1 MSTHKN
7 KRRLVA
13 IGALTAASAL
23 IIPAAFA
30 ADSYPP
36 QGDSAV
42 ASAQPVVSGYR
53 VQDLRDW
60 TPESD
65 PFASQLRATVPLQPR
80 IDRNPDTQVKP
91 ELDGKSEIMLMQGD
105 YGNSFFGSTTFNN
118 TFTDHTLN
126 FWQYTD
132 YWSPWHGGASLGVPQ
147 AIYNPAT
154 SDWRNR
160 GFEFGVLTLPSPEYT
175 NAAHR
180 NGVKS
185 IAILYFDPSFRPGL
199 TFTEMFDKDPNSQG
213 YLIAKK
219 LVDMAK
225 YYGFDGYF
233 LNQEE
238 WGDDEEFKPFMSY
251 LTSQGLWTQWYD
263 TNSSFNESK
272 AAWLR
277 DDEHGRIHS
286 SVFVNYG
293 NNGKRMNS
301 WALANG
307 YDPYK
312 EVFAGIEANQTG
324 FRSSGGVDQGYASK
338 ENHSPLTSIALFTP
352 SDHYQRG
359 LDDNIQEITGRSDSA
374 RPFMQQQPYQWMIA
388 QRERMYFSGMKQD
401 VTQTGSANGQPNP
414 AVGVKGSGWVGVADF
429 APARSVIQGSNF
441 WTNFSTGK
449 GMRSYTKGAVSNT
462 SEWSDMGA
470 QSILPSWQWWITGQ
484 GGATLKADF
493 DYGEEPRVDL
503 QGKEVALPYSPVGAY
518 QGGNSLV
525 LYGQAQQAQTIR
537 LYKTNLDVKE
547 NSTAEVV
554 WRAKDASTKA
564 RLALVFADKPGEVV
578 TLSLGT
584 ASTDGWKDSLV
595 DLSDFQGRTIATMGL
610 QVEGSGDVQVN
621 VGKLAVSDE
630 SSTPAIPAGFTIN
643 ELTTDGEMNVSW
655 QKADFASV
663 DSYILEAVDASGN
676 VRHLAQAYGDSRYVK
691 KVDLEG
697 SYMLRLRAVGK
708 DGSISQPAELV
719 VNRSALPSELTYA
732 TAKDANGNFTQAANS
747 GQVELSWKAP
757 ASGTPTGYKVRL
769 ETLYA
774 GEDNPYHG
782 YAEYTV
788 GPDDTSVSLPAPAEG
803 LMFRATVQPLGVDTG
818 AIPALALRGRYN
830 DSYSRPMGRQD
841 FVGLDGA
848 KYKLVNPTTKDWQK
862 INATGDQ
869 SWTATRGKNNR
880 SDWGNRDE
888 NGQLKRTRPLGTHG
902 ATYSITDYA
911 GNTSGQVVVKAK
923 DGAMGIVDRAAPE
936 LWASPWNDQEI
947 TWGASMKNIVATA
960 RDNFSTVTLSAKLVD
975 PDGPEGN
982 SVAIPT
988 TGEGPKAL
996 NDPMLLP
1003 DTNEPSDEPSA
1014 EPTAAPTHGPD
1025 NGWDDEDEPIF
1036 DWGARS
1042 ANTRN
1047 NHSTDRAANDS
1058 GVTASGLSL
1067 DVASGTISGT
1077 PTWSGTRELVL
1088 TATDESGNASTMSL
1102 MLTVN
1107 GGAVT
1112 PTPTP
1117 TTEPSA
1123 EPTVAPT
1130 VTPTAAPSTQPS
1142 AQPSTDPSAQPTAEP
1157 SAQPQPSEE
1166 PTTAPSASVSPSASP
1181 TAEATAEPSAQPTV
1195 QPSQPSEQPTT
1206 QPQPSASASSDS
1218 DQGNGQGST
1227 QGNQAGN
1234 GGNTG
1239 IGIGNVPNDPQGN
1252 APGTNG
1258 QQPGKDQAS
1267 QAGNDQG
1274 KSAMTNPKYSASKK
1288 AGSSLAGTGV
1298 TVAVIGAIALILV
1311 MTGGTLTALRRKREE
1326 R

>member
-1 MSTHKN
+1 MSTQRRRK
-7 KRRLVA
+7 KRLIAVCA
-13 IGALTAASAL
+13 ITAAGAM
-23 IIPAAFA
+23 IAPAAFA

-36 QGDSAV
+36 SGESAV
-42 ASAQPVVSGYR
+42 GSAQPVVSGYR

-65 PFASQLRATVPLQPR
+65 PYAEQLRATVPLQPR

-91 ELDGKSEIMLMQGD
+91 ELDGKAEIMLMQGD
-105 YGNSFFGSTTFNN
+105 YGNSFFGSTTHNN

-213 YLIAKK
+213 YIIAQK
-219 LVDMAK
+219 LVEMAK

-238 WGDDEEFKPFMSY
+238 WGNDQEFKPFMSY

-263 TNSSFNESK
+263 TNSYFNEAK

-277 DDEHGRIHS
+277 DDQYGRIHS

-293 NNGKRMNS
+293 NFGTQMNK
-301 WALANG
+301 WALENG

-324 FRSSGGVDQGYASK
+324 FGSSGGVDRGYTSQ
-338 ENHSPLTSIALFTP
+338 ENHSPLTSVALFTP

-359 LDDNIQEITGRSDSA
+359 LDDNIQELTGRSDSH

-401 VTQTGSANGQPNP
+401 VTQTGSAHGQANP
-414 AVGVKGSGWVGVADF
+414 AVGVRGKGWVGVADF

-449 GMRSYTKGAVSNT
+449 GMRSYTKGVVSNT

-470 QSILPSWQWWITGQ
+470 QSILPSWQWWIAGEGST
-484 GGATLKADF
+484 TLKADF

-503 QGKEVALPYSPVGAY
+503 QGKTTELPYAPIGAY

-525 LYGQAQQAQTIR
+525 LYGQADHPQTIR
-537 LYKTNLDVKE
+537 LYKTNLAIKD

-554 WRAKDASTKA
+554 WRSKEAGTQA

-578 TLSLGT
+578 TRSLGA
-584 ASTDGWKDSLV
+584 ASTGEWKESLI
-595 DLSDFQGRTIATMGL
+595 DLSEFQGRTIATMGL
-610 QVEGSGDVQVN
+610 QIEGSGDVQVN
-621 VGKLAVSDE
+621 VGKMAISDE
-630 SSTPAIPAGFTIN
+630 SATPAIPSGFAVD

-655 QKADFASV
+655 DKGDFASV
-663 DSYILEAVDASGN
+663 DSYLLEAVDSTGH
-676 VRHLAQAYGDSRYVK
+676 VRHLAQTYGDSRYVK
-691 KVDLEG
+691 KVDLGG
-697 SYMLRLRAVGK
+697 SYILRLSAVGK

-719 VNRSALPSELTYA
+719 VNRSALPTELSYA
-732 TAKDANGNFTQAANS
+732 TAQDANGNFTQAATS

-757 ASGTPTGYKVRL
+757 SSGAPTGYKVRI

-782 YAEYTV
+782 YAEYMV
-788 GPDDTSVSLPAPAEG
+788 DAEDTSLALPAPPEG
-803 LMFRATVQPLGVDTG
+803 LTFRATVRPLGLDTG
-818 AIPALALRGRYN
+818 SISALSLRGRYN
-830 DSYSRPMGRQD
+830 DSFSRPMGRQD
-841 FVGLDGA
+841 FVALNNT

-862 INATGDQ
+862 INASGDQ

-888 NGQLKRTRPLGTHG
+888 NGQLKRQRPLGSHG

-923 DGAMGIVDRAAPE
+923 NGAMGIIDRAAPE
-936 LWASPWNDQEI
+936 LWASPWNDQSI
-947 TWGASMKNIVATA
+947 TWGTAMTNIVVKA
-960 RDNFSTVTLSAKLVD
+960 RDNFSTVTLSAKLVN
-975 PDGPEGN
+975 PDGAQGN
-982 SVAIPT
+982 SVAVPT
-988 TGEGPKAL
+988 TGQGTKAL

-1003 DTNEPSDEPSA
+1003 DIDDPSDEPSVV
-1014 EPTAAPTHGPD
+1014 PTPTPTIGD
-1025 NGWDDEDEPIF
+1025 DDGGWDDEDEEPGF

-1042 ANTRN
+1042 AHVPVSR
-1047 NHSTDRAANDS
+1047 SAGDLPASDEDS
-1058 GVTASGLSL
+1058 GISL
-1067 DVASGTISGT
+1067 DLASGTISGA
-1077 PTWSGTRELVL
+1077 PKWEGTRELLL
-1088 TATDESGNASTMSL
+1088 TATDESGNASTMSVA
-1102 MLTVN
+1102 LTVS
-1107 GGAVT
+1107 GKPVS
-1112 PTPTP
+1112 PTPSPSPTP
-1117 TTEPSA
+1117 QPSVD
-1123 EPTVAPT
+1123 PTV
-1130 VTPTAAPSTQPS
+1130 QPS
-1142 AQPSTDPSAQPTAEP
+1142 AQPTSEPSVQPTAQPSTTPTAQPSVAPSPSASAQPTA
-1157 SAQPQPSEE
+1157 SANSEATTQPSTA
-1166 PTTAPSASVSPSASP
+1166 PTTQPS
-1181 TAEATAEPSAQPTV
+1181 AEATAQPTA
-1195 QPSQPSEQPTT
+1195 QLSP
-1206 QPQPSASASSDS
+1206 QPQPTASTGSPDNNSGS
-1218 DQGNGQGST
+1218 GQGGS
-1227 QGNQAGN
+1227 GNATSPSGK
-1234 GGNTG
+1234 TG
-1239 IGIGNVPNDPQGN
+1239 IGIGTVPNDPQGN

-1258 QQPGKDQAS
+1258 QQSGTSNAS
-1267 QAGNDQG
+1267 QAGNSQG
-1274 KSAMTNPKYSASKK
+1274 KTGVTNPKRRAGTSATST
-1288 AGSSLAGTGV
+1288 LAGTGV
-1298 TVAVIGAIALILV
+1298 TAAIIGGVALV
-1311 MTGGTLTALRRKREE
+1311 LVTTGGTLSALRRRREDGE
-1326 R
+1326 